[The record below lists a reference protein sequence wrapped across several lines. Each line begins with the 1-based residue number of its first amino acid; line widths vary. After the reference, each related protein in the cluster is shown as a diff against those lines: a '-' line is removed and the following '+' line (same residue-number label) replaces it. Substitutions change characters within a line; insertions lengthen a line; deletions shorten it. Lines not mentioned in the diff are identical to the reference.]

1 MKPAAKRSAVDYVL
15 EKYPVGVT
23 RSCGLLSIS
32 RSSYRYQ
39 SGRPDD
45 TALRSAIREKAQERK
60 RWGYRRLQVLLQ
72 RVGYMDNHKRIY
84 RIYKEE
90 GLQVRKRRRKR
101 ARTQRSF
108 ELHASDAPNQRWS
121 LDFMH
126 DSTTSGRKLRILN
139 VVDDYTREALWME
152 VSTSISGQHVTRVLD
167 RLIELRGKPKNL
179 LTDNGP
185 EFAGTAL
192 DAWTYKRKINH
203 QFIQPGKPNQ
213 NAYVESFNGKVR
225 DECLNEHWWRNI
237 DHARNKI
244 ECWREDY
251 NLVRPH
257 SSLNN
262 QTPAAFAEKSRAPL
276 GGQGGINRLA
286 TTQPQLEPKHSVL
299 SF

>member
-1 MKPAAKRSAVDYVL
+1 
-15 EKYPVGVT
+15 
-23 RSCGLLSIS
+23 
-32 RSSYRYQ
+32 
-39 SGRPDD
+39 
-45 TALRSAIREKAQERK
+45 
-60 RWGYRRLQVLLQ
+60 
-72 RVGYMDNHKRIY
+72 MDNHKRIY

-90 GLQVRKRRRKR
+90 GLQVRKRPRKR

-108 ELHASDAPNQRWS
+108 ELQASEGPNQRWS

-126 DSTTSGRKLRILN
+126 DSTSSGRKLRILN
-139 VVDDYTREALWME
+139 IVDDYTREALWME

-192 DAWTYKRKINH
+192 DAWTYERKINH

-244 ECWREDY
+244 ERWREDY
-251 NLVRPH
+251 NQVRPH

-262 QTPAAFAEKSRAPL
+262 KTPAAFAEKSRAPL
-276 GGQGGINRLA
+276 GGQGGIKRLA
-286 TTQPQLEPKHSVL
+286 TTQP
-299 SF
+299 

>member
-1 MKPAAKRSAVDYVL
+1 VL
-15 EKYPVGVT
+15 STSDKNLYTKNFTGF
-23 RSCGLLSIS
+23 
-32 RSSYRYQ
+32 Q
-39 SGRPDD
+39 
-45 TALRSAIREKAQERK
+45 KAQQRK
-60 RWGYRRLQVLLQ
+60 RWGYRRLHVLL
-72 RVGYMDNHKRIY
+72 RRDGHMDNHKRIY

-90 GLQVRKRRRKR
+90 GLQVRKRPCKR

-108 ELHASDAPNQRWS
+108 ELQVSEGPNQRWS

-126 DSTTSGRKLRILN
+126 DSTSSGRKLRILN

-192 DAWTYKRKINH
+192 DAWTYERKINH

-244 ECWREDY
+244 ERWREDY
-251 NLVRPH
+251 NQVRPH

-262 QTPAAFAEKSRAPL
+262 QTPEAFAEKSRAPL
-276 GGQGGINRLA
+276 GGPGGIKKLA
-286 TTQPQLEPKHSVL
+286 TTQIQQEPKSSAL

>member
-1 MKPAAKRSAVDYVL
+1 VAADYL
-15 EKYPVGVT
+15 QTDHKIGVT
-23 RSCGLLSIS
+23 RACGLVQIS

-39 SGRPDD
+39 SRREDD
-45 TALRSAIREKAQERK
+45 GDLRTAIREKAQQRK

-72 RVGYMDNHKRIY
+72 RDGYMDNHKRIH

-101 ARTQRSF
+101 ARTKRSF
-108 ELHASDAPNQRWS
+108 ELLPSDGPNQRWS
-121 LDFMH
+121 MDFMH
-126 DSTTSGRKLRILN
+126 DSTASGRKLRILN

-152 VSTSISGQHVTRVLD
+152 VSTSISGQHVARVLD

-192 DAWTYKRKINH
+192 DAWTYERKINH

-244 ECWREDY
+244 ERWREDY
-251 NLVRPH
+251 NQVRPH
-257 SSLNN
+257 SSLKN
-262 QTPAAFAEKSRAPL
+262 QTPNAFAKKSRAPL
-276 GGQGGINRLA
+276 GG
-286 TTQPQLEPKHSVL
+286 
-299 SF
+299 